1 MEHQNEPIRVD
12 TTVQT
17 VTVGENVKIFEI
29 MLWVLGI
36 FPGLIFLCMKISA
49 ENYFKALEEKIRIQA
64 SEIDNYLTQ
73 RVVVLKNTARLLE
86 RAIELDQSTY
96 AELTK
101 LKHGTALTDKD
112 RNQLSRELDNGW
124 NRVHLLME
132 QYPQLRAHE
141 AIQEAMHQNLVL
153 YREIAA
159 ARSLYNDAVYAWNRD
174 IFQWVTKRVVA
185 AKNQYSTRTPF
196 VASEE
201 IRKQADEVFF

>member
-1 MEHQNEPIRVD
+1 MKYQNDPIRVD

-17 VTVGENVKIFEI
+17 VTVGENMKIFEV

-96 AELTK
+96 TELTK
-101 LKHGTALTDKD
+101 LKHGTALTDED

-141 AIQEAMHQNLVL
+141 AIQEAMRQNLML

>member
-1 MEHQNEPIRVD
+1 MKYQNDPIRVD

-17 VTVGENVKIFEI
+17 VTVGENMKIFEI

-96 AELTK
+96 TELTK
-101 LKHGTALTDKD
+101 LKHGTALTDED

-141 AIQEAMHQNLVL
+141 AVQEAMHQNLVL

-185 AKNQYSTRTPF
+185 AKNRYSTRTPF

>member
-73 RVVVLKNTARLLE
+73 RVVVLQNTARLLE

-96 AELTK
+96 TELTK

-112 RNQLSRELDNGW
+112 RNQLSRELDSGW
-124 NRVHLLME
+124 NRVHLLVE

-141 AIQEAMHQNLVL
+141 AIQEAMRQNLML

-185 AKNQYSTRTPF
+185 AKNRYSTRIPF

>member
-1 MEHQNEPIRVD
+1 MKYQNDPIRVD

-29 MLWVLGI
+29 MLWALGI

-96 AELTK
+96 TELTK
-101 LKHGTALTDKD
+101 LKHGTALTDED

-124 NRVHLLME
+124 NRVHLLVE

-141 AIQEAMHQNLVL
+141 AIQEAMRQNLML

-185 AKNQYSTRTPF
+185 AKNRYSSRIPF

>member
-96 AELTK
+96 AELAK
-101 LKHGTALTDKD
+101 LKHGNALTDED

-124 NRVHLLME
+124 NRVHLLVE

-141 AIQEAMHQNLVL
+141 AIQEAMRQNLML

-185 AKNQYSTRTPF
+185 AKNRYSTRIPF

>member
-1 MEHQNEPIRVD
+1 MNHQNDPIRVD

-36 FPGLIFLCMKISA
+36 VPGLIFLGMKLSA
-49 ENYFKALEEKIRIQA
+49 DNYFRALEEKIRIQA
-64 SEIDNYLTQ
+64 SEIDNYLNQ

-86 RAIELDQSTY
+86 EAIELDQSTY
-96 AELTK
+96 TELAK
-101 LKHGTALTDKD
+101 MRNGTALTDED
-112 RNQLSRELDNGW
+112 RNQLARELDSGW
-124 NRVHLLME
+124 NRVHLLVE

-141 AIQEAMHQNLVL
+141 TIQEAARQNLAL

-159 ARSLYNDAVYAWNRD
+159 ARSHYNDAVYAWNRD
-174 IFQWVTKRVVA
+174 IFQWVTKRIVA
-185 AKNQYSTRTPF
+185 AKNQYSTRIPF

-201 IRKQADEVFF
+201 IRQQADEVFF

>member
-17 VTVGENVKIFEI
+17 VTVGENMKIFEV

-36 FPGLIFLCMKISA
+36 LPGLIFLCMKISA

-73 RVVVLKNTARLLE
+73 RVVVLQNTARLLE

-96 AELTK
+96 TELTK
-101 LKHGTALTDKD
+101 LKHGTALTDED

-124 NRVHLLME
+124 NRVHLLVE

-141 AIQEAMHQNLVL
+141 AVQEAMRQNLML